1 MGNYREI
8 LTKQRTF
15 YESGTTKTLEFRL
28 ESLKRLR
35 EALDSNE
42 QKLTDALKKDLNKS
56 AFETYSSEI
65 GIVLQEIRFIIQNL
79 KKWIKPKR
87 VKTAFTHT
95 GSKGVIYSDPYG
107 VALIIGPWN
116 YPIQLILSPLIG
128 AIAGGNCAVIKPS
141 ELTPETSRVLSELIA
156 DCYPVEYITVVQ
168 GDADITKELLYE
180 NFDYLFFTGSVP
192 VGKIVMEAAA
202 KHLTP
207 VTLELGGKSPGI
219 VHEDANLKLA
229 AKRIAWGKFMN
240 AGQTCVAPDYLYV
253 HKNIKQAFLEQVIKE
268 TQALYGAEPI
278 KNEQYTHIVNQK
290 HFNRLKGYLKEGQL
304 VYGGKN
310 RGESLV
316 IEPTILEKV
325 TFDDIVMQEE
335 IFGPILPIL
344 EYTDINEVIK
354 GVKQNPNPLALYL
367 FTENKQ
373 IENKIV
379 GSLSFGG
386 GCINDTIFHIVTP
399 YLPFGGVGTSG
410 MGTYH
415 GKSSFDTFTHQKSLL
430 KQTTKF
436 DNPFRY
442 PNAKKGMDIIK
453 KIMR

>member
-8 LTKQRTF
+8 LTKQRAF

-35 EALDSNE
+35 EALASNE

-79 KKWIKPKR
+79 KKWTKPKR

-141 ELTPETSRVLSELIA
+141 ELTPETSRVLSEMIS
-156 DCYPVEYITVVQ
+156 DCYPAEYITVVQ

-207 VTLELGGKSPGI
+207 VTLELGGKSPGV
-219 VHEDANLKLA
+219 VHEDADLKLA

-253 HKNIKQAFLEQVIKE
+253 HKNIKQAFLERVIEE
-268 TQALYGAEPI
+268 TQTLYGAEPI
-278 KNEQYTHIVNQK
+278 ENEQYTHIVNQK